1 MSDLNFTALD
11 VELLPARTTM
21 TGGNVFDASGGSGST
36 GILGGNILTNLIN
49 IGGTQNAEA
58 GTGGDGGANV
68 VGK

>member
-21 TGGNVFDASGGSGST
+21 TGGNVFDASGGGGET
-36 GILGGNILTNLIN
+36 GILGGNVATNLVN
-49 IGGTQNAEA
+49 VAGTQDAAA
-58 GTGGDGGANV
+58 GAGGDGGSNV